1 MRRYHFANHPLQQ
14 LAMGDSTS
22 LDQPSQPKP
31 GSELSAQLQ
40 RLNDELY
47 MEDVALAEVAAATGT
62 PTFVYSQ
69 THLHTQYQRLCN
81 ALDGLDFQICYAVKA
96 NSNLSVLQLFAHWG
110 AGFDIVSAGELQR
123 VISAGADPAK
133 VVFSGVGKSVSE
145 IDFALKHQI
154 GCFNVESA
162 SELNRLQ
169 ARASLLGLRAPISI
183 RMNPNVDAGT
193 HPYISTGLRDN
204 KFGVPKAQALRLY
217 AAAAQ
222 MDAVD
227 IKGIDCHIG
236 SQIAEV
242 GPLNEALAS
251 LLETIDEL
259 GDQGITL
266 EHVDV
271 GGGMGVTYSDET
283 EFNIEAYG
291 ASLKQALGHRKLQL
305 MMEPGRFLV
314 ANGGVLLTTVEY
326 LKPTP
331 GGDTDGSKNFAV
343 VDAAMN
349 DLLRPALYQA
359 WHSIEPVGAAPDAP
373 TKTWEIVG
381 PICESG
387 DFLGAQRILAIAEGD
402 LLAIHS
408 AGAYGMA
415 QASNYNSRSRAAEVL
430 VSGDTYR
437 TIRQRETIRDQLA
450 LELDGLSSLIE

>member
-1 MRRYHFANHPLQQ
+1 MEGVS
-14 LAMGDSTS
+14 LAT
-22 LDQPSQPKP
+22 
-31 GSELSAQLQ
+31 
-40 RLNDELY
+40 
-47 MEDVALAEVAAATGT
+47 VAAAVGT
-62 PTFVYSQ
+62 PVFVYSHA
-69 THLHTQYQRLCN
+69 HLQTQYQRLCN
-81 ALDGLDFQICYAVKA
+81 ALDGLDYQICYAVKA
-96 NSNLSVLQLFAHWG
+96 NSNLSVLQLFAGLG

-123 VISAGADPAK
+123 VISAGADPGR
-133 VVFSGVGKSVSE
+133 VVFSGVGKSTSE

-162 SELNRLQ
+162 SELARLQ
-169 ARASLLGLRAPISI
+169 TRATLLGLRAPISI

-204 KFGVPKAQALRLY
+204 KFGVPKAEALRLY
-217 AAAAQ
+217 AQAAQ
-222 MDAVD
+222 MDALQ

-259 GDQGITL
+259 AAQGIEL

-271 GGGMGVTYSDET
+271 GGGMGVTYSDEA
-283 EFNIEAYG
+283 EFAVDEYG
-291 ASLKQALGHRKLQL
+291 ASLKQALAGRNLTL

-326 LKPTP
+326 LKPA
-331 GGDTDGSKNFAV
+331 TDGSKNFAV

-359 WHSIEPVGAAPDAP
+359 WHSIEPVGPPSVAS
-373 TKTWEIVG
+373 TQTWEIVG

-387 DFLGAQRILAIAEGD
+387 DFLGAERNLAIAEGE

-415 QASNYNSRSRAAEVL
+415 QASNYNSRSRAAEVM
-430 VSGDTYR
+430 VVGETFR

-450 LELDGLSSLIE
+450 LELTRLTDQPDQAS

>member
-1 MRRYHFANHPLQQ
+1 
-14 LAMGDSTS
+14 MGDSTS
-22 LDQPSQPKP
+22 TDQPSQAKP
-31 GSELSAQLQ
+31 GSELSPQLQ
-40 RLNDELY
+40 RLNDELH
-47 MEDVALAEVAAATGT
+47 MEGVALAAVAAAIGT

-162 SELNRLQ
+162 SELERLQ

-204 KFGVPKAQALRLY
+204 KFGVPKAEALRLY
-217 AAAAQ
+217 AAADQ

-259 GDQGITL
+259 TAQGITL

-271 GGGMGVTYSDET
+271 GGGMGVTYSDEA
-283 EFNIEAYG
+283 EFDVEAYG
-291 ASLKQALGHRKLQL
+291 ASLKQALGHRNLQL

-326 LKPTP
+326 LKPT
-331 GGDTDGSKNFAV
+331 TDGSKNFAV

-359 WHSIEPVGAAPDAP
+359 WHSIEPVGASGDVP

-430 VSGDTYR
+430 VTNDTYR

-450 LELDGLSSLIE
+450 LELNGLIGLIE

>member
-1 MRRYHFANHPLQQ
+1 MADATQTTEPMREIKVGA
-14 LAMGDSTS
+14 
-22 LDQPSQPKP
+22 
-31 GSELSAQLQ
+31 ELSPQLQ
-40 RLNDELY
+40 RRNNTLH
-47 MEDVALAEVAAATGT
+47 MENVSLATVAASAGT
-62 PTFVYSQ
+62 PVFVYSQ
-69 THLHTQYQRLCN
+69 AHLETQYRRLCN
-81 ALDGLDFQICYAVKA
+81 ALDGLDYQICYAVKA
-96 NSNLSVLQLFAHWG
+96 NSNLSVLQLFANLG

-123 VISAGADPAK
+123 VIAAGADAAR
-133 VVFSGVGKSVSE
+133 VVFSGVGKSTSE

-162 SELNRLQ
+162 SELTRLQ
-169 ARASLLGLRAPISI
+169 ARAELLGLVAPISI

-204 KFGVPKAQALRLY
+204 KFGVPKAEALKLY
-217 AAAAQ
+217 AEAAKMNAI
-222 MDAVD
+222 A

-242 GPLNEALAS
+242 GPLNEALDS

-259 GDQGITL
+259 ANQGIEL

-271 GGGMGVTYSDET
+271 GGGMGVTYSDEA
-283 EFNIEAYG
+283 EFAVDEYG
-291 ASLKQALGHRKLQL
+291 ASLKQALAGRNLTL

-326 LKPTP
+326 LKPNTE
-331 GGDTDGSKNFAV
+331 GGKNFAV

-359 WHSIEPVGAAPDAP
+359 WHSIEPVSDNTTASSQP
-373 TKTWEIVG
+373 WEIVG

-387 DFLGAQRILAIAEGD
+387 DFLGAQRNLALTEGQ

-415 QASNYNSRSRAAEVL
+415 QASNYNSRSRAAEVM
-430 VSGDTYR
+430 VAGNDFR

-450 LELDGLSSLIE
+450 LEINCLSEPSGQANDT